1 MRLMS
6 IREIVCVLALF
17 IACDSLAG
25 SKIDTIYFQNGDRV
39 TGEVKS
45 LDNNHL
51 RLSTADAGTIQVE
64 WNKIDSVKILNS
76 MRIVLQNG
84 EVFYGKLLPSGEV
97 KSCYIWSTM
106 GVPRLTTLP
115 DIVVLSALEEK
126 FVDRLKGT
134 LSSGFS
140 YTKAT
145 DITTLNLN
153 GSINYVA
160 NKNQIGLSYDG
171 NVTAQDTI
179 EPSQRQNGEL
189 TFLRILP
196 RKWFYI
202 SKLTFESNS
211 EHQLDLRTS
220 FAAGG
225 GKSLIYTNRSVL
237 HISGALQAN
246 KEKAKGGIVYN
257 IEGVLGVN
265 YSVFIYESPE
275 VSFNLTADVTPSLN
289 DLGRVR
295 SEIDS
300 NLKWEIFNDFYL
312 KWTFFYSYDSKPTT
326 EGASKSDWAISLLG
340 IEYKL

>member
-1 MRLMS
+1 MSFKRLS
-6 IREIVCVLALF
+6 IFLSLIGLFLAS
-17 IACDSLAG
+17 DSLASG
-25 SKIDTIYFQNGDRV
+25 KIDTIYFQHGDRI

-45 LDNNHL
+45 LDNNQL
-51 RLSTADAGTIQVE
+51 KLSTADAGSILVE
-64 WNKIDSVKILNS
+64 WNKVDSVKILNS
-76 MRIVLQNG
+76 MRIVLKNG
-84 EVFYGKLLPSGEV
+84 GVYYGKLLPSGEV
-97 KSCYIWSTM
+97 NSCYIWSTT
-106 GVPRLTTLP
+106 GEPRLTTLA
-115 DIVVLSALEEK
+115 DIIILAALEDK

-160 NKNQIGLSYDG
+160 NKNQLGISYDG
-171 NVTAQDTI
+171 NLTAQDTL
-179 EPSQRQNGEL
+179 ENKQRQNGEL

-196 RKWFYI
+196 RKWFYM
-202 SKLTFESNS
+202 SKLTFESNT
-211 EHQLDLRTS
+211 EHQLNLRTS

-225 GKSLIYTNRSVL
+225 GKSVIYSNRSQL
-237 HISGALQAN
+237 HISGALQGN
-246 KEKAKGGIVYN
+246 KEDSEGGISFN
-257 IEGVLGVN
+257 LEGVLGVD

-275 VSFNLTADVTPSLN
+275 VSFNISADLTPSLN

-300 NLKWEIFNDFYL
+300 NLKWEIFKDFYL
-312 KWTFFYSYDSKPTT
+312 KWTFFYSYDSKPPT
-326 EGASKSDWAISLLG
+326 EGASKSDWAVSLLG

>member
-1 MRLMS
+1 MRILGLIFVM
-6 IREIVCVLALF
+6 ALF
-17 IACDSLAG
+17 FASDSLASG
-25 SKIDTIYFQNGDRV
+25 KIDTIYFQKGDRV

-45 LDNNHL
+45 LNNNYL
-51 RLSTADAGTIQVE
+51 KLSTHDAGTIQVE
-64 WNKIDSVKILNS
+64 WNKVDSVKILNS

-106 GVPRLTTLP
+106 GVPRLTKLP
-115 DIVVLSALEEK
+115 DIISLSALEEK

-145 DITTLNLN
+145 EIMTLNLN

-160 NKNQIGLSYDG
+160 NKNQLGLSYDG
-171 NVTAQDTI
+171 NLTSQDTLQ
-179 EPSQRQNGEL
+179 PSERQNGEVS
-189 TFLRILP
+189 FLRILP
-196 RKWFYI
+196 KKWFLM
-202 SKLTFESNS
+202 SKLSFESNS
-211 EHQLDLRTS
+211 EHQLDLRTGLS
-220 FAAGG
+220 AGG
-225 GKSLIYTNRSVL
+225 GKSLIFTNRSQL
-237 HISGALQAN
+237 FLSGALQGN
-246 KEKAKGGIVYN
+246 KENSKGGTAYN
-257 IEGVLGVN
+257 LEGVLGAS

-275 VSFNLTADVTPSLN
+275 VSFNLSADLTPSLN

-300 NLKWEIFNDFYL
+300 NLKWEIFNDFFL
-312 KWTFFYSYDSKPTT
+312 KWTFFYSFDSKPPT
-326 EGASKSDWAISLLG
+326 EGAAKSDWAVSLLG

>member
-1 MRLMS
+1 MIKLGFFCLF
-6 IREIVCVLALF
+6 VLVLA
-17 IACDSLAG
+17 CDTLAS
-25 SKIDTIYFQNGDRV
+25 SKIDTIYFQGGDRI
-39 TGEVKS
+39 TGDVKS
-45 LDNNHL
+45 LNNNQL
-51 RLSTADAGTIQVE
+51 RLSTDDAGTIQVE

-76 MRIVLQNG
+76 MRVVLQDG
-84 EVFYGKLLPSGEV
+84 QVFYGKLLPSG
-97 KSCYIWSTM
+97 KARSCFIWSTI
-106 GVPRLTTLP
+106 GIPRLTALS
-115 DIVVLSALEEK
+115 DIVALSALEDK

-145 DITTLNLN
+145 DIMTLNLN
-153 GSINYVA
+153 VSINYVA
-160 NKNQIGLSYDG
+160 NKNQLGLSYDG
-171 NVTAQDTI
+171 NVTAQDTL
-179 EPSQRQNGEL
+179 ESKHRQNGEF

-196 RKWFYI
+196 RKWFLI

-220 FAAGG
+220 FAGGG
-225 GKSLIYTNRSVL
+225 GKSIIYTNRSQL

-246 KEKAKGGIVYN
+246 KEKSKGGDGYN
-257 IEGVLGVN
+257 VEGLFGMV

-275 VSFNLTADVTPSLN
+275 VSFNLSADLTPSLN

-300 NLKWEIFNDFYL
+300 NLKWEIFKDFYL
-312 KWTFFYSYDSKPTT
+312 KWTFFYSFDSKPPT
-326 EGASKSDWAISLLG
+326 EGAQKSDWAVSLLG